1 MAGRNPFAPPGGVPF
16 TGIPAGGLSGAPIT
30 GGAPP
35 GGLLPGAGRQIVPA
49 GAAPLPTRPTPGGPR
64 LPRHSRSDG
73 TYTPP
78 GPLDQVHANL
88 DMAEAQHKQNM
99 QAFDVLDKVRGELDD
114 LMNLGDMVRP
124 EDVIQSAGRLVG
136 HGFGAENLA
145 QLLSDMPTMGGQGLA
160 SWIRMHD
167 ITVTQAEMQL
177 RQASYVTQ
185 SRMGIAAIKS
195 LAASQLEHAAGQDK
209 GGEPSAPPITSIQ
222 NPLGPGPGGQ
232 TMGGQGIM
240 APQPVSGD
248 SAGNGNG
255 SSDEGGTGG

>member
-1 MAGRNPFAPPGGVPF
+1 
-16 TGIPAGGLSGAPIT
+16 
-30 GGAPP
+30 
-35 GGLLPGAGRQIVPA
+35 
-49 GAAPLPTRPTPGGPR
+49 
-64 LPRHSRSDG
+64 
-73 TYTPP
+73 
-78 GPLDQVHANL
+78 
-88 DMAEAQHKQNM
+88 MAETQHKQNM

-124 EDVIQSAGRLVG
+124 EDVIQAAGRLVG

-209 GGEPSAPPITSIQ
+209 GGDPSAPPITSIQ

-240 APQPVSGD
+240 APAPTSGANT
-248 SAGNGNG
+248 SANG
-255 SSDEGGTGG
+255 SGGGDASDGGGTNG